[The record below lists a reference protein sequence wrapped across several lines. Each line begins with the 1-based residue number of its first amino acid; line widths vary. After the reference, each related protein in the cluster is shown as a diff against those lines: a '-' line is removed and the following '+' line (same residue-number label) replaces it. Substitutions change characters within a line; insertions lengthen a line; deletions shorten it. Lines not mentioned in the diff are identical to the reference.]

1 MVKKMSNINAF
12 HCKFCNTPIDKVDL
26 NKYYAAYCPACD
38 KELSSFDLIPDRCID
53 PVIKY
58 CQGCEYGYVN
68 YPSYVETYR
77 DLDGC
82 CFESGCIYGLEN
94 TQPSK
99 EEIEE
104 FDARKEQVTVSISKV
119 YSGYGYVERKGD
131 TNNES

>member
-1 MVKKMSNINAF
+1 MYNINIF

-26 NKYYAAYCPACD
+26 NKYYAAYCPTCD

-58 CQGCEYGYVN
+58 CQGCKYGYVE
-68 YPSYVETYR
+68 YPSYVETYE

-82 CFESGCIYGLEN
+82 CFDSGCIYGLEN

-104 FDARKEQVTVSISKV
+104 FDVREEQVTVSISKV
-119 YSGYGYVERKGD
+119 YSGYGIGERKGD

>member
-1 MVKKMSNINAF
+1 MKILNTFENIF

-26 NKYYAAYCPACD
+26 NKYYAAYCPTCD

-58 CQGCEYGYVN
+58 CQGCKYGYVN

-82 CFESGCIYGLEN
+82 CFDSGCIYGLEN

-104 FDARKEQVTVSISKV
+104 FDAWYNKLC
-119 YSGYGYVERKGD
+119 
-131 TNNES
+131 

>member
-1 MVKKMSNINAF
+1 MSNINIF
-12 HCKFCNTPIDKVDL
+12 HCKFCNTPIDNVDL
-26 NKYYAAYCPACD
+26 NKYYAAYCPTCD

-58 CQGCEYGYVN
+58 CQGCKYGYVE
-68 YPSYVETYR
+68 YPSYVETYE

-82 CFESGCIYGLEN
+82 CFDSGCIYGLEN

-104 FDARKEQVTVSISKV
+104 FDVREEQVTVSISKV
-119 YSGYGYVERKGD
+119 YSGYGIGERKGD